1 MKEEETKKGSGL
13 SPTTK
18 TRLANLFNRLPK
30 LGRDRGEGEQETGGK
45 RAEKVRPNSSVSGK
59 TSVSGVQQSVR

>member
-30 LGRDRGEGEQETGGK
+30 LGRDGEQETGGK
-45 RAEKVRPNSSVSGK
+45 RKDKVSQNSSVSGK
-59 TSVSGVQQSVR
+59 TSVSAGQQSAR